1 MTVARP
7 FDPSSSA
14 HRLLVCG
21 CVVSFAGCSLPQ
33 EPRHA
38 AQALRRAVE
47 QKAANHAAASAAH
60 DVRIFD
66 DETRLPP
73 GTPSFGLGERYYVRP
88 DPRGWS
94 VIDRRTRGSALVGN
108 KAQAGLTYEEATTAA
123 ASLQAADHAQWR

>member
-7 FDPSSSA
+7 FDPSSLA
-14 HRLLVCG
+14 RRLFVCG
-21 CVVSFAGCSLPQ
+21 GVLLFAGCSLPQ
-33 EPRHA
+33 EPSHA

-47 QKAANHAAASAAH
+47 RNAANHDAGSAAR

-66 DETRLPP
+66 DETRRPP
-73 GTPSFGLGERYYVRP
+73 GTPRFALGERYYVRA

-108 KAQAGLTYEEATTAA
+108 KVQTGLTYEEAAKAA
-123 ASLQAADHAQWR
+123 AALQAADHAQWR